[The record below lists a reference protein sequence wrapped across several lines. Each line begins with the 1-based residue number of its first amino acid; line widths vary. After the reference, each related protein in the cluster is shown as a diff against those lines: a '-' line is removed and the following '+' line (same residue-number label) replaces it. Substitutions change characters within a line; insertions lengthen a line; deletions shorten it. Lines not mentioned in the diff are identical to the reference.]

1 MRRNVIAK
9 AFLALGFLTIS
20 AAANA
25 QPVSD
30 RAVVPVA
37 VTLNQILRLN
47 VTNGGNIEF
56 VFNRID
62 QYENGIANAAMYDT
76 DIDVSS
82 SSRWTLAIGAE
93 DATFIGTDDPTATLA
108 LDNVGYQIIS
118 NGAHAFGT
126 ELTDPAAANA
136 GVVALTAFSTTVIGS
151 AAAPTGNSG
160 DRDDNNFTI
169 NWECGT
175 TNGTMNATALIDQDN
190 TPDRYV
196 TNVLMDLAV
205 AP

>member
-1 MRRNVIAK
+1 MIRNVITK
-9 AFLALGFLTIS
+9 AFLALGFLTIA

-118 NGAHAFGT
+118 GGAHAFGT

>member
-1 MRRNVIAK
+1 MKKLGTFVVM
-9 AFLALGFLTIS
+9 LALGLPLL
-20 AAANA
+20 A

-37 VTLNQILRLN
+37 VTLNQILRLS

-62 QYENGIANAAMYDT
+62 QYENGIANAASYDT
-76 DIDVSS
+76 NIDIASS
-82 SSRWTLAIGAE
+82 TRWTLSIGAE
-93 DATFIGTDDPTATLA
+93 DATFIGTEDPITTLA

-118 NGAHAFGT
+118 DGNHAFAT
-126 ELTDPAAANA
+126 ELTDPANANA
-136 GVVALTAFSTTVIGS
+136 GVVALTAFPTTVIGS
-151 AAAPTGNSG
+151 AAAPNGNSG
-160 DRDDNNFTI
+160 DVGDNTFTI
-169 NWECGT
+169 NWEAGT
-175 TNGTMNATALIDQDN
+175 TNGTMNATALIDQDV

-196 TNVLMDLAV
+196 TNVLMDIAI